1 MNRTA
6 MHPISCS
13 MNSQELAN
21 FDAFDWIDRYFAGQ
35 ATLDYNQ
42 LRPVLCFSLIWNL
55 FETIACRRMANPNS
69 IRQSVDHADQSG
81 RIDPAKYAKYVTFF
95 RNRYLTDGTVDDVF
109 DRLLMT
115 HAESRIVVR
124 RVLNDETKDLNNI
137 VYALLLIA
145 HRIRNNLFHG
155 NKEVSSLHLQTDLFQ
170 VVNRLLTDFIEDI
183 APDRPPGLIIN
194 FSRRPLQLTQNR

>member
-1 MNRTA
+1 MD
-6 MHPISCS
+6 
-13 MNSQELAN
+13 SQELAN

-55 FETIACRRMANPNS
+55 FETIACRRMANPTS

-81 RIDPAKYAKYVTFF
+81 RIDSTKYGQYVTYF
-95 RNRYLTDGTVDDVF
+95 RNRYLTDGTIDDVF

-115 HAESRIVVR
+115 HSESQIVVR

-145 HRIRNNLFHG
+145 HRISNNLFHG
-155 NKEVSSLHLQTDLFQ
+155 NKSVSSLHQQTDIFQ
-170 VVNRLLTDFIEDI
+170 VVNRLITDYIEDI
-183 APDRPPGLIIN
+183 APDRPPSLI
-194 FSRRPLQLTQNR
+194 RKA